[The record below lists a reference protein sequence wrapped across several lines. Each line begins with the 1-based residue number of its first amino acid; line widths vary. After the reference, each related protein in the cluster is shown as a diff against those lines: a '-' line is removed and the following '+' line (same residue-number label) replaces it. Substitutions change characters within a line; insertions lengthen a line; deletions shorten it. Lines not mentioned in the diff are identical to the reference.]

1 MDERKQWLDW
11 LGQYG
16 DFLKQKTSTEK
27 KTKEWLSGLIQ
38 KIVVTP
44 VYGMDRDGKME
55 VQKGHTFT
63 IVFKMKIVGDKLTY
77 LDEGNKRSGYE
88 ITSGKQRKKSSVVDF
103 MTGRGKN
110 KKKRENDDIS
120 SKVRSESFSNG

>member
-1 MDERKQWLDW
+1 MDW

-44 VYGMDRDGKME
+44 VYGMDRDGKKE

-63 IVFKMKIVGDKLTY
+63 IIFKMKIVDDRLTY
-77 LDEGNKRSGYE
+77 LDEGNKGLGYE
-88 ITSGKQRKKSSVVDF
+88 LTFGKQRKKSSVVDF

-110 KKKRENDDIS
+110 KKKRIKYETP
-120 SKVRSESFSNG
+120 SKVHSESLNNS